1 MKKQKLLVILISI
14 IVIQTVI
21 LSVLLIQTLSSNNS
35 NDLSNETQETE
46 QVTFETLSN
55 NITLLITGSRVN
67 DGTWTKFFVDIENKN
82 SESIKYISGTI
93 LYYDEQNQ
101 LLHTLGFEHDTLIP
115 GNFTRTKALY
125 LSIPSNVQ
133 RVYTRYEVI
142 FDDIELS

>member
-55 NITLLITGSRVN
+55 NITLLISGGVR
-67 DGTWTKFFVDIENKN
+67 DIMWTKFYVDIENKN

>member
-14 IVIQTVI
+14 VVIQSII
-21 LSVLLIQTLSSNNS
+21 LSVLFIQALSSNNS

-55 NITLLITGSRVN
+55 NITLLINGSVR
-67 DGTWTKFFVDIENKN
+67 DIMWTNFYVDIENKN